1 MIFTN
6 LKLKNFKSYLNTD
19 INLGSGIT
27 IIVGENGAG
36 KSTIL
41 EAISFALFKQHT
53 SRKIDDLI
61 RINKNKQANQT
72 MAVQLE
78 FISNGITYR
87 VSREKTKSSSKAH
100 LYQKVNNP
108 NTNDFTFSP
117 LCTGDKEV
125 SNEIKNILQMDGD
138 LFLNAIYVRQGEI
151 ADLVAKTPSE
161 KKQLI
166 GRLLG
171 IESLEKAWRNILPL
185 INLYKEKK
193 AELKGQLSSDEGLK
207 NKFNIK
213 KAELE
218 NLRDKAN
225 NLTSK
230 LQMVNNEKEE
240 MAKYKQDLENS
251 RETYLKLNQDKENEE
266 KNLLKLQEEKREVQ
280 NKLDDIY
287 KQEEEIK
294 RLEKYVL
301 KLPLYTS
308 FQKSILKVE
317 SLKAQEKELNST
329 AESIKKYQ
337 SILEEEKYN
346 YDIYLQYDDKI
357 ESLEKRKSLLE
368 KDLEDLA
375 RLEDEQK
382 TLTSQIQN
390 DTTKLEG
397 FLSQIK
403 HNLSS
408 MSDEKELDNIEDFHD
423 LSYFISKLKTQIEQ
437 TLLELDES
445 IIQSQKDITTFKEG
459 IKAAEKPLK
468 ELESVENKCPICQ
481 SEIGFKKKEDLV
493 KSYEDIIENNNI
505 TIKEWEYNLEK
516 YNNDKIDCKNKLD
529 SLSSLE
535 NEISAHVHIF
545 DNIKSN
551 KDKLPGIN
559 EKIEDK
565 SDSSRKLGELLTTI
579 KLEKNK
585 REDGRESY
593 ENYLQAQG
601 ALKQL
606 PYESEIQ
613 NKIIQNNRD
622 VDDEICQIKLAV
634 NKDSHL
640 DTNMTEDEL
649 DLRINDLKEKERK
662 YNQLKGYVKIKRSLE
677 AQAVSRREDI
687 DWKINRLDKIKND
700 LKLLDYN
707 PDSYDRVKIIY
718 DRSFTQSNKIKN
730 ELNLL
735 KGQATEL
742 IASIEDLSV
751 RMDKFASLQKEYDD
765 VDDFTN
771 LLVDIRKTYSKDG
784 IQEIL
789 RNRSRPTI
797 QKFTKEFF
805 EEFKFNY
812 SDLILDENYDVS
824 LYGPEGETS
833 LEMLSG
839 GEKIAIALALRLGIT
854 QAMSGASLETILLDE
869 PTIHLD
875 SYRRHE
881 LIDLLREMSF
891 LPQMIIV
898 THDVEL
904 EHAADHIIKIE
915 KVNGVS
921 NIEVGVE
928 IEE

>member
-6 LKLKNFKSYLNTD
+6 LKLKNFKSYLNTN
-19 INLGSGIT
+19 INLASGIT

-53 SRKIDDLI
+53 ARKIDDLI

-100 LYQKVNNP
+100 LYQKVNSP
-108 NTNDFTFSP
+108 VTEDFSFSP
-117 LCTGDKEV
+117 ICSGDKEV
-125 SNEIKNILQMDGD
+125 SSEIKNILQMDGD

-151 ADLVAKTPSE
+151 ADLVGKTPSE

-171 IESLEKAWRNILPL
+171 IESLEKAWRNMLPL
-185 INLYKEKK
+185 INIYKEKK

-207 NKFNIK
+207 DKFNVK
-213 KAELE
+213 RAELE

-225 NLTSK
+225 SLTTK
-230 LQMVNNEKEE
+230 LQVVNHEKEE
-240 MAKYKQDLENS
+240 MGKYKQELETS

-266 KNLLKLQEEKREVQ
+266 QNLHKLQEEKRDVQ
-280 NKLDDIY
+280 NKLDEIY

-294 RLEKYVL
+294 RLEKYVN
-301 KLPLYTS
+301 KLPLYVS

-317 SLKAQEKELNST
+317 SLKTQEEEFNDTL
-329 AESIKKYQ
+329 ESIKKYQ
-337 SILEEEKYN
+337 AILEDEKYN
-346 YDIYLQYDDKI
+346 YDIYLQYDGKI
-357 ESLEKRKSLLE
+357 ETLEKRKSTLE
-368 KDLEDLA
+368 KDLEELT

-382 TLTSQIQN
+382 TVRLEIHN
-390 DTTKLEG
+390 DTNKLEG

-408 MSDEKELDNIEDFHD
+408 MSDESELDNISDFHD
-423 LSYFISKLKTQIEQ
+423 LSYFIGKLKTQIEQ
-437 TLLELDES
+437 TIVELDEN
-445 IIQSQKDITTFKEG
+445 IIQSQKDMTTYKEG

-493 KSYEDIIENNNI
+493 KSYENIIETNDI
-505 TIKEWEYNLEK
+505 SIKECEYNLEK
-516 YNNDKIDCKNKLD
+516 YKVDKEDYKNKLN

-535 NEISAHVHIF
+535 NEVSSHVHIF

-551 KDKLPGIN
+551 KEKLPRIN
-559 EKIEDK
+559 EKIEAK
-565 SDSSRKLGELLTTI
+565 SDASRKLGEMLTTI
-579 KLEKNK
+579 KKEKDK
-585 REDGRESY
+585 RDTARESY

-606 PYESEIQ
+606 PYESEIR

-640 DTNMTEDEL
+640 DTNMAEDEL
-649 DLRINDLKEKERK
+649 SLRIDDLKEKERK

-677 AQAVSRREDI
+677 AQAISRREDI

-707 PDSYDRVKIIY
+707 PDTYDKVRIIY

-730 ELNLL
+730 DLNLL

-742 IASIEDLSV
+742 ISSIEDLSN

-765 VDDFTN
+765 IDDFTN
-771 LLVDIRKTYSKDG
+771 LLMDIRKTYSKDG

-789 RNRSRPTI
+789 RNSSRPTI
-797 QKFTKEFF
+797 QRYTKEFF
-805 EEFKFNY
+805 EEFNFNY

-833 LEMLSG
+833 LEMVSG

-854 QAMSGASLETILLDE
+854 QAMSGGNLETILLDE

-875 SYRRHE
+875 SFRRHE

-898 THDVEL
+898 THDNEL
-904 EHAADHIIKIE
+904 EHAADHIIKVE

-921 NIEVGVE
+921 DIEVGVE